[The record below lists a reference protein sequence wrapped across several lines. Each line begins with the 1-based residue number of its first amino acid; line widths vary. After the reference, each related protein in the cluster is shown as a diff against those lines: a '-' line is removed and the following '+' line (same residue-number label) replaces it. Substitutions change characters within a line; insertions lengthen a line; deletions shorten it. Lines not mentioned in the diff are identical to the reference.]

1 MMNTLKAL
9 MEKDNMQKWMSQQ
22 REEDVK
28 ERVKTM
34 LEIKTIVTEVTKPSS
49 VD

>member
-1 MMNTLKAL
+1 